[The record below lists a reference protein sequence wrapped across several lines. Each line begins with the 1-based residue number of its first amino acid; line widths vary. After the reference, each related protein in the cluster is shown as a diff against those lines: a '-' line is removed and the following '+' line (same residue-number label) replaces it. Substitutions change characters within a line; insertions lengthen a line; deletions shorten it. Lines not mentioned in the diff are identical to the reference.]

1 VRGSTTDGECV
12 APVNSG
18 DERYTPA
25 NYGDERRA
33 SECEEWERV
42 QVGRIGERALRS
54 IYREGRGEGGSARE
68 GTVGI

>member
-1 VRGSTTDGECV
+1 MVPD
-12 APVNSG
+12 N
-18 DERYTPA
+18 
-25 NYGDERRA
+25 GDERRA

>member
-1 VRGSTTDGECV
+1 V
-12 APVNSG
+12 APANSG

-42 QVGRIGERALRS
+42 RVGRMGESSVVPFIER
-54 IYREGRGEGGSARE
+54 GKGEGKGHQGELQWGA
-68 GTVGI
+68 GCLQVP